1 MGKQPFEPRK
11 YGANLKACESAEPAN
26 IRIVAFVKRS
36 YDKTTVSR
44 CNKSNNNLFFNV
56 VSKAST
62 AASHNV

>member
-1 MGKQPFEPRK
+1 VGEQPFERK

-26 IRIVAFVKRS
+26 NIKIVAFVKRS

-56 VSKAST
+56 VSKASI
-62 AASHNV
+62 AASRNI